1 MNLGGWGVEGGMQI
15 LFLLYYISYPTYVS
29 VLLMYYLITEKYL
42 NGDSVNDISGERRFD
57 V

>member
-1 MNLGGWGVEGGMQI
+1 MQI